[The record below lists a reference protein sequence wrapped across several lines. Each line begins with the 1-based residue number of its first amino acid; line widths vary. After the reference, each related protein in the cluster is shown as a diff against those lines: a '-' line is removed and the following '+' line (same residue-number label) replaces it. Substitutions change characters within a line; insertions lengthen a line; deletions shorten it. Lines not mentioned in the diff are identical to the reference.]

1 MYYNADGTMKII
13 DVICIV
19 RQGKKGGKLKNGKGD
34 NVYTGWISA
43 EKWRV
48 KNDTYRTEHNI

>member
-1 MYYNADGTMKII
+1 MSSALCVKKK
-13 DVICIV
+13 
-19 RQGKKGGKLKNGKGD
+19 QGGELKNGKGD